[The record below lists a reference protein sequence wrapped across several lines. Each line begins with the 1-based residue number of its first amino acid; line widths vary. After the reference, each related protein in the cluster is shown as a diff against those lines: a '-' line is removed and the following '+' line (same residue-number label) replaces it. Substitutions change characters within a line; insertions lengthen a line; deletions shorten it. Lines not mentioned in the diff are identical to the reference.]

1 MIWKYS
7 CKNFLF
13 SHIFTYKLIFFHSY
27 HYSLSALKISLE
39 LKIPSFVI
47 CITFKYQIFHKL
59 KKIRQKLFC
68 SNVAFHKGLTNY
80 KFIDSVKRECIVAI
94 TRKRE
99 RDARGSEEHG
109 WGHKTRILRFL
120 RGLSSMRCISRCIRL
135 SVLHTYLIHS
145 SHPRSAVR
153 LHRVSVGSATSEET

>member
-1 MIWKYS
+1 MEVLVQKFFIQPYLYLQI
-7 CKNFLF
+7 NFLSLVPLFPF
-13 SHIFTYKLIFFHSY
+13 SSQN
-27 HYSLSALKISLE
+27 ISWI
-39 LKIPSFVI
+39 KNSVI
-47 CITFKYQIFHKL
+47 CHLYTFKYQIFHKL
-59 KKIRQKLFC
+59 KKIRQKLSC

-153 LHRVSVGSATSEET
+153 LHRVSVGSTTSEET